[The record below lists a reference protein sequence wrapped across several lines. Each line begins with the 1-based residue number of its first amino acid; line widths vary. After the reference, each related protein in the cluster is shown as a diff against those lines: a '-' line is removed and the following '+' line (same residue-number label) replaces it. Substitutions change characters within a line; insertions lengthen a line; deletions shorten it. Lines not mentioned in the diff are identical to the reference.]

1 MDTFILLIVASILT
15 GILSL
20 TVAVV
25 LITRSNWTTYLIK
38 FGTPFAAGV
47 LLVAAFR
54 DLLPHAV
61 EEGSARNAM
70 QAALAAI
77 LFFFLIEKGFKNSFH
92 HHKKEDSKDEL
103 IDTSKKTQGWLFLV
117 GDFFHNAIDGLAL
130 GSAFLIDGPTGII
143 AAIALIAHDIPL
155 EIGEFGVQLRS
166 GFTKRQIII
175 RNLVASSTLLVGSV
189 FAYQVGQEVN
199 IPMEYVYGG
208 VSGFFIYLALSDI
221 IPTIHAS
228 EKARYG
234 LQTGF
239 LFFGLLFGASVAT
252 FAHSYIDVG
261 HAHHDH
267 GDDGHDDHD
276 DHDKDKHDDHDDH
289 DEDDHDKDKHDDHDE
304 DDHDDHDED
313 DHDDE

>member
-1 MDTFILLIVASILT
+1 MDTFVLLILASILT

-25 LITRSNWTTYLIK
+25 LISRATMASYLIK

-47 LLVAAFR
+47 LLIAAFR
-54 DLLPHAV
+54 DLLPHGIQ
-61 EEGSARNAM
+61 EGSADNVMAG
-70 QAALAAI
+70 ALAAI
-77 LFFFLIEKGFKNSFH
+77 LFFFLIEKGFKSFH
-92 HHKKEDSKDEL
+92 HHHEEDLKDPRN
-103 IDTSKKTQGWLFLV
+103 KTQGWLFLV

-130 GSAFLIDGPTGII
+130 GSAFLIDSGTGII

-175 RNLVASSTLLVGSV
+175 RNLLASTTLLIGSV
-189 FAYQVGQEVN
+189 FAYQIGSEVN

-208 VSGFFIYLALSDI
+208 VAGFFIYLALSDI

-239 LFFGLLFGASVAT
+239 LFFGLLFGATVAS

-261 HAHHDH
+261 HAGHDH
-267 GDDGHDDHD
+267 GGHDDH
-276 DHDKDKHDDHDDH
+276 
-289 DEDDHDKDKHDDHDE
+289 DDHDKDKHDDHDE
-304 DDHDDHDED
+304 DDHDDDDHDDHDED
-313 DHDDE
+313 DHDDDDHDEDDHDDDDQDDE

>member
-1 MDTFILLIVASILT
+1 MDTFLLLIIASIVT
-15 GILSL
+15 GVLSL
-20 TVAVV
+20 TVAVI
-25 LITRSNWTTYLIK
+25 LITRGTWTNYLIK

-77 LFFFLIEKGFKNSFH
+77 LFFFLIEKGFKSFH
-92 HHKKEDSKDEL
+92 HHKREDSKNEL
-103 IDTSKKTQGWLFLV
+103 IDSSKKTQGWLFLV
-117 GDFFHNAIDGLAL
+117 GDFFHNAIDGIAL
-130 GSAFLIDGPTGII
+130 GGAFLIDGPTGIV
-143 AAIALIAHDIPL
+143 AAVALIAHDIPL

-189 FAYQVGQEVN
+189 FAYQIGSEVD
-199 IPMEYVYGG
+199 IPMELVYGG

-221 IPTIHAS
+221 IPTIHSS

-239 LFFGLLFGASVAT
+239 LFFGLIFGATIAS

-267 GDDGHDDHD
+267 GHGGHDDHD
-276 DHDKDKHDDHDDH
+276 DHDHHEDHDKHDDHD
-289 DEDDHDKDKHDDHDE
+289 
-304 DDHDDHDED
+304 
-313 DHDDE
+313 